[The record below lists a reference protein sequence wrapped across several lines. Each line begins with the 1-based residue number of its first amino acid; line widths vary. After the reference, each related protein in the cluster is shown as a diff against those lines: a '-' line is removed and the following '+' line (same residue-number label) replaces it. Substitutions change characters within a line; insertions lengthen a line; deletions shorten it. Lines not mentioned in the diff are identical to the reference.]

1 MDAIVLAG
9 GYATRLRP
17 ITLDVSK
24 PLVPVAGRPM
34 IDYVLD
40 RVEDIP
46 EIDRVFVVTNEKFY
60 GDYVEWVTAEERE
73 QFEIFPLN
81 DGTTSN
87 ADRLGAVGD
96 IHFAVREGD
105 IKGDVIVLGG
115 DNLFDF
121 SLTPFR
127 QFQKQ
132 RNSPALGCYD
142 VGDLELVKLYSEAR
156 LDGDIVREFVEKP
169 AHPHSTLIGILC
181 YLLRGDDLPLL
192 DTYLADGND
201 ADKAGSFIQWLI
213 TQEEVVGYPFAGRWI
228 DIGTKEQ
235 LDRAERE
242 WSGEREISRS

>member
-9 GYATRLRP
+9 GYATRLHP
-17 ITLDVSK
+17 ITLEMSK

-46 EIDRVFVVTNEKFY
+46 EIDRVFVVTNEKFFA
-60 GDYVEWVTAEERE
+60 DYIQWAKTTTRH
-73 QFEIFPLN
+73 QFEIIPLN

-96 IHFAVREGD
+96 IRFAVREGG
-105 IKGDVIVLGG
+105 IEGDTIVLGG

-127 QFQKQ
+127 RFQKE
-132 RNSPALGCYD
+132 RNRPALGCYD
-142 VGDLELVKLYSEAR
+142 VGDLELVKRYSEAR

-169 AHPHSTLIGILC
+169 PHPHSTLIGILC
-181 YLLRGDDLPLL
+181 YLLRGEDLPLL
-192 DTYLADGND
+192 DEYVDGDND
-201 ADKAGSFIQWLI
+201 SDKAGSFIQWLI
-213 TQEEVVGYPFAGRWI
+213 TREEVVGYPFSGNWI
-228 DIGTKEQ
+228 DIGTKDQ
-235 LDRAERE
+235 LDRAEHV
-242 WSGEREISRS
+242 WSR